1 MGSWDIAVD
10 LMRVKGRLQGRSRPP
25 SSSTP
30 VLPDLPIAGLRPLS
44 LEPHV
49 RATLTLSVNVVT
61 AERPQN
67 STSMPPNPSAYAG
80 YQYHAMS
87 TLVTTADRPRHREN
101 EPTGEAES
109 LVGRINPKEM
119 GARAFREDLNVE
131 ERRKKADKER
141 ERRERKEVEGGARKS
156 GRSTV
161 AGGMRYGDV
170 LEATQDRELRAFT
183 FLLPSN
189 GD

>member
-1 MGSWDIAVD
+1 
-10 LMRVKGRLQGRSRPP
+10 
-25 SSSTP
+25 
-30 VLPDLPIAGLRPLS
+30 
-44 LEPHV
+44 
-49 RATLTLSVNVVT
+49 
-61 AERPQN
+61 
-67 STSMPPNPSAYAG
+67 MPPKDYSG

-131 ERRKKADKER
+131 ERRKKAEKER
-141 ERRERKEVEGGARKS
+141 ERRERKELEGGARKS
-156 GRSTV
+156 GRSAV

-170 LEATQDRELRAFT
+170 LEATQDRESTEPGPRRIAT
-183 FLLPSN
+183 S
-189 GD
+189 DRD